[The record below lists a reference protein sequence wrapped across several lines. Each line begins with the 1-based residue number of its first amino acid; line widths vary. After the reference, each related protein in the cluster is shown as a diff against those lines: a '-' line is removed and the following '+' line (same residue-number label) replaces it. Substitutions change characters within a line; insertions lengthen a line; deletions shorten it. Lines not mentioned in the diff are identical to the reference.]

1 MPRFDT
7 NWLSEHS
14 GSLSAR
20 RMSAALKRMQSQL
33 TNLDTELAVIR
44 VARRTD
50 AFGVLVACLISLRTK
65 DEITDVVARWGR
77 YGNAAVIHDFMYYDQ
92 SRSRREADDIFL
104 EAMEVLEVGW
114 VKRRVMHL
122 AVRTFGWI
130 AWRGS
135 KSRKN
140 AGRSKVA
147 SRLPEKSFETKQSL
161 GW

>member
-1 MPRFDT
+1 MSEFTKMLVVSPLSDGKAWFLQEEFSYDVGEVGSGNTVQVPRWF
-7 NWLSEHS
+7 
-14 GSLSAR
+14 
-20 RMSAALKRMQSQL
+20 
-33 TNLDTELAVIR
+33 V
-44 VARRTD
+44 TD
-50 AFGVLVACLISLRTK
+50 FASVPRPLW
-65 DEITDVVARWGR
+65 VVFPRWGR

-92 SRSRREADDIFL
+92 SRSRKEADDIFL